1 MKQKRNKSPL
11 FSLETLFFDFV
22 KLTAIPGLLW
32 FRPKL
37 IYENAEAK
45 KKLRGGALIISNHV
59 GFSDPVV
66 LMMAIWYRRLRFICT
81 KEFFQSKW
89 SRPFFRGFLCI
100 PIDRDRFG
108 VDSFHEITDHL
119 RRGQTVT
126 IFPEG
131 GVHTDTG
138 SVGSFKSG
146 MVLMAAQGG
155 VPIVPVCLKRRKHFY
170 NRTRIAIGAPV
181 MTAAEG
187 SGRLPLSK
195 IQEITTQL
203 HDREEA
209 LRELI

>member
-1 MKQKRNKSPL
+1 M
-11 FSLETLFFDFV
+11 
-22 KLTAIPGLLW
+22 
-32 FRPKL
+32 
-37 IYENAEAK
+37 
-45 KKLRGGALIISNHV
+45 
-59 GFSDPVV
+59 
-66 LMMAIWYRRLRFICT
+66 
-81 KEFFQSKW
+81 
-89 SRPFFRGFLCI
+89 
-100 PIDRDRFG
+100 
-108 VDSFHEITDHL
+108 DSFHEITDHL

-155 VPIVPVCLKRRKHFY
+155 VPI
-170 NRTRIAIGAPV
+170 
-181 MTAAEG
+181 
-187 SGRLPLSK
+187 GRLPLSK